1 MVRMTTTCKN
11 CGRRV
16 EWDED
21 LFALRHVDAM
31 PSGYR
36 PVACMLDPQSGSV
49 PKTSAQAEDD
59 PVWEVTV

>member
-36 PVACMLDPQSGSV
+36 PVACMLDPDASV
-49 PKTSAQAEDD
+49 LKTSAQAEDD